1 MNLELELTDAEIQ
14 SLPNN
19 ILVKRSSLPD
29 EMDNLREINIEI
41 LLGFSPQKNA
51 SFYKECHFNM
61 IPHVRPLVVSWMM
74 ISHKGRK

>member
-41 LLGFSPQKNA
+41 LLGFS
-51 SFYKECHFNM
+51 
-61 IPHVRPLVVSWMM
+61 
-74 ISHKGRK
+74 

>member
-1 MNLELELTDAEIQ
+1 MSLELELTDAEIQ

-41 LLGFSPQKNA
+41 LLGFSQKNA

-61 IPHVRPLVVSWMM
+61 IPHVRPLVVSSWIM